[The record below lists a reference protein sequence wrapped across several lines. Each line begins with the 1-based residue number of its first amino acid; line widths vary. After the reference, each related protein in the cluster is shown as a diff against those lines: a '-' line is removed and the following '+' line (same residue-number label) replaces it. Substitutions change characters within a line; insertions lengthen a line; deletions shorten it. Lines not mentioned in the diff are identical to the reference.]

1 MMDSSRAI
9 LHEGLDLKM
18 LHILNVGQVRRCGR
32 QTRGSRLNLGVRADF
47 PEEVTFPLSCG
58 DSRSLPCSWGGGSI
72 MTKVVKFSLDV
83 LILEDGAP
91 PPTVASS
98 PDALGSTLKRNDG
111 PLQLPGWLPRPWASL
126 GFIFFT

>member
-18 LHILNVGQVRRCGR
+18 MHILNVGQVRRCGR
-32 QTRGSRLNLGVRADF
+32 QTRGSKLNLGVRADF

-91 PPTVASS
+91 LPPWPPHPT
-98 PDALGSTLKRNDG
+98 
-111 PLQLPGWLPRPWASL
+111 PWGAP
-126 GFIFFT
+126 